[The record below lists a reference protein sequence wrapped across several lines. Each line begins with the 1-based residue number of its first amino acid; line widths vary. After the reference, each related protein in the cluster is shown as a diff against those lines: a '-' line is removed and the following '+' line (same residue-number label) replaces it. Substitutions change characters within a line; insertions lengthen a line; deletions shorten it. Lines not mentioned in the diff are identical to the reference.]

1 MCPVTSQHRVPT
13 SRSSPPGA
21 AFFTIQEKKALNHS
35 NRLPVP
41 GYSRVREILDVFPV
55 SRSRWYA
62 AVAEGRI
69 APPTKLGV
77 RTAAWSNAY
86 LNELL
91 TRLEAG
97 ERIL

>member
-1 MCPVTSQHRVPT
+1 MSD
-13 SRSSPPGA
+13 
-21 AFFTIQEKKALNHS
+21 L

-41 GYSRVREILDVFPV
+41 GFSRVKEILAVFPI

-62 AVAEGRI
+62 AVADGRI
-69 APPTKLGV
+69 EPPTKLGE
-77 RTAAWSNAY
+77 RTAAWPNSY

-91 TRLEAG
+91 ARLEAG

>member
-1 MCPVTSQHRVPT
+1 M
-13 SRSSPPGA
+13 
-21 AFFTIQEKKALNHS
+21 IQN

-62 AVAEGRI
+62 AIANGRI
-69 APPTKLGV
+69 APPTKLGE
-77 RTAAWSNAY
+77 RTAAWPNAY
-86 LNELL
+86 LNDLL
-91 TRLEAG
+91 ARLEAG

>member
-1 MCPVTSQHRVPT
+1 MSY
-13 SRSSPPGA
+13 
-21 AFFTIQEKKALNHS
+21 S

-41 GYSRVREILDVFPV
+41 GYSRVRDILEVFPV

-62 AVAEGRI
+62 AIAEGRI
-69 APPTKLGV
+69 APPTKLGA
-77 RTAAWSNAY
+77 RTAAWPNVY